1 MKKRILVIDDE
12 PSMLEWMKIA
22 LEEKFEVITTNTSNK
37 ALELI
42 EKEKPDLV
50 ITDIK
55 MPGLSGFEILETINK
70 KNPHIPC
77 IMITAYASIESVI
90 EAFRKGARDYLVKP
104 FSEEELIFRIEKNLP
119 SIKGDYEFIT
129 SDEKMIEVKNLA
141 LKAANTDV
149 PVFIFGESGTGKEVL
164 ARFIHENSERKKKK
178 FIAINCAAF
187 PAELLESELFG
198 YKKGAFTGA
207 VKDKK
212 GLFEM
217 ADGGTLFLD
226 EISEM
231 PTNLQSKLLR
241 VIETKEIIPLGSVE
255 PKKIDVKIISATN
268 TDPKEAIEK
277 GKLRD
282 DLYYRI
288 STFPIKIPPLRERR
302 KDIPALVEYFL
313 DKISKKFD
321 KEFIIDDEVMEILM
335 DYHWPGNVR
344 ELENII
350 ERACIVCE
358 GEVITKVHLPLELV
372 EESRS
377 SKSLRELEE
386 KLILEVL
393 EEEGGNIKRAAKRLG
408 IHPSTIYRRL
418 KKLKEKNGE

>member
-22 LEEKFEVITTNTSNK
+22 LEDKFDVVSTNLPDEAIK
-37 ALELI
+37 LI

-55 MPGLSGFEILETINK
+55 MPGLSGFEILEAINK
-70 KNPHIPC
+70 KSPHIPC

-90 EAFRKGARDYLVKP
+90 EAFRKGAKDYLVKP

-178 FIAINCAAF
+178 FVAINCAAF

-231 PTNLQSKLLR
+231 PINLQSKLLR

-268 TDPKEAIEK
+268 TDPKEAIGK

-313 DKISKKFD
+313 NKISKKFD
-321 KEFIIDDEVMEILM
+321 REFIIDDEVMEILT

-344 ELENII
+344 ELENVI

-358 GEVITKVHLPLELV
+358 GEVITKAHLPLELV

>member
-22 LEEKFEVITTNTSNK
+22 LEEKFEVITTNISK
-37 ALELI
+37 EAIGLI
-42 EKEKPDLV
+42 EREKPDLV

-55 MPGLSGFEILETINK
+55 MPGVSGFEILETINK
-70 KNPHIPC
+70 KSPHIPC

-141 LKAANTDV
+141 VKAAKTDV
-149 PVFIFGESGTGKEVL
+149 PVFIYGESGTGKEVL

-178 FIAINCAAF
+178 FVAINCAAF

-207 VKDKK
+207 IKDKK
-212 GLFEM
+212 GLFEV

-231 PTNLQSKLLR
+231 PINLQSKLLR

-255 PKKIDVKIISATN
+255 SKKIDVKIISATN
-268 TDPKEAIEK
+268 TDPKEAIEN

-302 KDIPALVEYFL
+302 KDIPALIEYFL

-344 ELENII
+344 ELENVI
-350 ERACIVCE
+350 ERACIVCD
-358 GEVITKVHLPLELV
+358 GEVITKEHLPFELV

-386 KLILEVL
+386 KLIFEVL
-393 EEEGGNIKRAAKRLG
+393 EEEGGNIKRAARRLG
-408 IHPSTIYRRL
+408 IHPSTIYRKL
-418 KKLKEKNGE
+418 KKLREKNGE